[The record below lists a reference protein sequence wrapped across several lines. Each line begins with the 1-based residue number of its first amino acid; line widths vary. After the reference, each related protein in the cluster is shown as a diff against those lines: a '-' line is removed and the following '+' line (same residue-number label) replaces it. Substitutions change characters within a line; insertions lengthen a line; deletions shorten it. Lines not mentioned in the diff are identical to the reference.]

1 MKPTRPD
8 GIDPAARSRARRRA
22 LQALYA
28 WQMARAPMQQV
39 IEQFRNEQ
47 DMQIADLV
55 YFEDLLRGIETHG
68 EQIDAALQ
76 QFLDRTV
83 AEVDPIERAVLRIAS
98 YELLH
103 RPDVPY
109 RVVLNEAIESAKRFG
124 SDHGHTY
131 INGVL
136 DKAAAVWRP
145 VEVGHA
151 RGK

>member
-1 MKPTRPD
+1 MKPARPD
-8 GIDPAARSRARRRA
+8 GLDPAARSRARRRA

-28 WQMARAPMQQV
+28 WQMTRTPMQQV

-47 DMQIADLV
+47 DMQIADLA
-55 YFEDLLRGIETHG
+55 YFEDILRGIETHG
-68 EQIDAALQ
+68 EEIDAALQ

-98 YELLH
+98 YELLY
-103 RPDVPY
+103 RADVPY

-136 DKAAAVWRP
+136 DKAAAVWR
-145 VEVGHA
+145 VAEVGHA

>member
-145 VEVGHA
+145 VEVGHT